1 MKQTIVK
8 TRICSNCY
16 MEETKNVYHM
26 DMGKACCDYPCN
38 FRGGGSHSGC
48 ASESERYG
56 VYSENIKTVLK
67 GSAENLK
74 NGKKK
79 ITLVPMYLAE
89 VQAEERE
96 EKKTKTMTI
105 YLAVINK
112 K

>member
-1 MKQTIVK
+1 MLYGRNKE
-8 TRICSNCY
+8 RLC
-16 MEETKNVYHM
+16 M

-56 VYSENIKTVLK
+56 VYSRKY
-67 GSAENLK
+67 K
-74 NGKKK
+74 NGSQRKRREFKEQAKRK

-89 VQAEERE
+89 VQAEEKE